1 MAAFRRVHRVHR
13 KLEAKGARKKEQES
27 VMHIHAELI
36 GHRLS

>member
-13 KLEAKGARKKEQES
+13 KLEAKGVRKKES